1 MKTITFTNDVNKK
14 FNRSK
19 FFSKKLDLVSS
30 VDLMTYGF
38 QYAINKIENADMQF
52 ETEFATKYS

>member
-38 QYAINKIENADMQF
+38 QYAINKIENADM
-52 ETEFATKYS
+52 